1 MKKNKINKIYIL
13 KNDLYEDCT
22 KEEKDQIDKF
32 INKNLPQSKSIFY

>member
-1 MKKNKINKIYIL
+1 MKLTNKKIIYIL